1 MSVFVLT
8 HHARPALEMEGGT
21 VFHFVTEGIEAA
33 LGRAR
38 EAADGRDVRLGGGV
52 AAVRQYLNARLI
64 DEMHVAVSPVL
75 LGGGE
80 ALFADMDPPRLGYEV
95 IEHVPSENVTHIVLA
110 RKG

>member
-21 VFHFVTEGIEAA
+21 VFQFVTEGIEAA

-64 DEMHVAVSPVL
+64 DEMHVGPAS
-75 LGGGE
+75 
-80 ALFADMDPPRLGYEV
+80 PRLWSDRACPIGKCDPYRAGQERLSLV
-95 IEHVPSENVTHIVLA
+95 AAAACRTEL
-110 RKG
+110 RLR